1 MFRAQSCASVRS
13 STCACSARLA
23 VGIIGLKCQVG
34 EEKLVTVSIRHLT
47 PSRPTFV
54 RELWSFPEPQTTLQH
69 EGGIMESSDCG
80 RDSAAESSGSER
92 REEPG
97 AGSRSELLTTCPPER
112 YRTAKFSLAAYLLC
126 WVVLRWYQ
134 VRFVPNM
141 AVKAAWRQGEE

>member
-1 MFRAQSCASVRS
+1 
-13 STCACSARLA
+13 
-23 VGIIGLKCQVG
+23 
-34 EEKLVTVSIRHLT
+34 
-47 PSRPTFV
+47 
-54 RELWSFPEPQTTLQH
+54 
-69 EGGIMESSDCG
+69 MESSDCG

-97 AGSRSELLTTCPPER
+97 AGSRSELLSTCLPER

-141 AVKAAWRQGEE
+141 AVKAARRQGEE